1 MRNVGIEEPSSSV
14 VNDEYLSKNDESI
27 SEAKEDSSYATVDD
41 SIKVMRTPRFEV
53 FQTRTCF

>member
-27 SEAKEDSSYATVDD
+27 SEAKGDSSYATVDD
-41 SIKVMRTPRFEV
+41 SIKDASV
-53 FQTRTCF
+53 